1 MKKMILKI
9 LILVFIIEIT
19 TCIIILGVKID
30 KLNKKIENIK
40 LINGMIYKDF
50 EQLEE
55 YDEENNLDEGLTIY

>member
-1 MKKMILKI
+1 MKKIIARI

-55 YDEENNLDEGLTIY
+55 YNEENNLDEGLTIY

>member
-1 MKKMILKI
+1 MKKIITKI
-9 LILVFIIEIT
+9 LILIFIIEIT

-50 EQLEE
+50 EQMQEYEE
-55 YDEENNLDEGLTIY
+55 ENDLDEEITIY

>member
-50 EQLEE
+50 EQMQEYEE
-55 YDEENNLDEGLTIY
+55 EIDLDEEITIY

>member
-9 LILVFIIEIT
+9 LILIFIIEIT

-50 EQLEE
+50 EQMQEYEE
-55 YDEENNLDEGLTIY
+55 KNDLDEEITIY

>member
-55 YDEENNLDEGLTIY
+55 YDEENNLDEELTIY

>member
-1 MKKMILKI
+1 MKKIITKI
-9 LILVFIIEIT
+9 LILIFIIEIT

-30 KLNKKIENIK
+30 KLNKKIENMK

-50 EQLEE
+50 EQMQE

>member
-1 MKKMILKI
+1 MKKIIFKI

-30 KLNKKIENIK
+30 KLNKKIENMK

-50 EQLEE
+50 EQMQEYEE
-55 YDEENNLDEGLTIY
+55 ENDLDEEITIY

>member
-1 MKKMILKI
+1 MKKIITKI
-9 LILVFIIEIT
+9 LILIFIIEIT

-55 YDEENNLDEGLTIY
+55 YEEENDLDEGLTIY

>member
-1 MKKMILKI
+1 MKKMILRI

-50 EQLEE
+50 EQMQEYEE
-55 YDEENNLDEGLTIY
+55 ENDLDEEITIY

>member
-1 MKKMILKI
+1 MKKMILRI